1 MVDNRYIMDWEI
13 QMKENIDIII
23 KNELNLLIEQEK
35 IVKGDKV
42 FTDSP
47 AKRELYY
54 NSKQSEYEREYRD
67 NYTLKILSK
76 CGLDIESFVKTWMGV
91 CERSSV
97 LLSCIQDK
105 IDGFYYNELGER
117 VSNNHPLDINNVN
130 VIYEEGVLTLEDDE
144 SHYDF
149 YVDENQIVYVNGENV
164 LNLVPVPTREEDNKM
179 IRNLMNNMKTGNQ
192 EKTMHKSL

>member
-42 FTDSP
+42 YTDSQ

-67 NYTLKILSK
+67 NYTLKLLK
-76 CGLDIESFVKTWMGV
+76 QCGLDIETFVITWMGV
-91 CERSSV
+91 CERSSI
-97 LLSCIQDK
+97 LLACVQDK
-105 IDGFYYNELGER
+105 IDGFFYNENGER
-117 VSNNHPLDINNVN
+117 VFNNHPLDINNVK
-130 VIYEEGVLTLEDDE
+130 VIYEKGVLTLEDDE